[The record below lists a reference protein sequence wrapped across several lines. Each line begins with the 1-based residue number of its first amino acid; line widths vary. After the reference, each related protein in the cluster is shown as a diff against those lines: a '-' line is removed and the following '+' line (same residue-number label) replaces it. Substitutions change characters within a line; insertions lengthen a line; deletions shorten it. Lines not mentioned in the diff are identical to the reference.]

1 MNASLP
7 AIHSPAQRRS
17 VLAQLWAVARIQGSY
32 CILLLGS
39 DVLVTWV
46 TAFVEMLVARQLWL
60 ALYAGRAAYDGFAI
74 EETLV
79 YVVLSMAVTHLLR
92 SDGVGFM
99 HWQIRSGNVLFDLMY
114 PLRYPLNLM
123 VFELSSLAVTLF
135 TVALPLLL
143 MAVFLLKVPLP
154 VDPWRWLVFGI
165 SMLLG
170 CVIYLWIEILAGLLG
185 FWMTETSGLQA
196 WMNILIAI
204 LSGAYLPLWIFPEA
218 VERVISFLPF
228 RAIQYGPL
236 AILVG
241 WTGPQYYLG
250 EIAVQLT
257 WVLLLGIAVEG
268 LYRLALRTMN
278 IQGG

>member
-1 MNASLP
+1 MAANSDKP
-7 AIHSPAQRRS
+7 RRS
-17 VLAQLWAVARIQGSY
+17 ILAPLWAVARLQASY

-46 TAFVEMLVARQLWL
+46 TALVEMLVARQLWL
-60 ALYAGRAAYDGFAI
+60 ALYADRTVYNGYTLED
-74 EETLV
+74 TLV
-79 YVVLSMAVTHLLR
+79 YVVLSMVITHLLR
-92 SDGVGFM
+92 SDGVSFM

-135 TVALPLLL
+135 TVALPLLVV
-143 MAVFLLKVPLP
+143 AVFILKVPLL
-154 VDPWRWLVFGI
+154 VDPWRWLVFGV
-165 SMLLG
+165 SFLLG
-170 CVIYLWIEILAGLLG
+170 CVIYLWIEIMAGLLG
-185 FWMTETSGLQA
+185 FWMTETSGLTA
-196 WMNILIAI
+196 WMNILIAL
-204 LSGAYLPLWIFPEA
+204 LSGAYLPLWIFPRA
-218 VERVISFLPF
+218 VEQVIALLPF

-241 WTGPQYYLG
+241 WTGPQLYLR

-257 WVLLLGIAVEG
+257 WVLLLGLAVEG